1 MANPAACAV
10 SVRNLEIIKTGA
22 WETQV
27 HNIEKILQKKFK
39 PLMESGHRKI
49 KEIRVLGAVG
59 VIEMNNQIDVALYQ
73 KSFVD
78 LGVWVRPFGK
88 LLYIMPPYIISEED
102 LNHLVDSL
110 ISVAT
115 DDSLP

>member
-1 MANPAACAV
+1 
-10 SVRNLEIIKTGA
+10 
-22 WETQV
+22 
-27 HNIEKILQKKFK
+27 
-39 PLMESGHRKI
+39 MESGHRKI

-88 LLYIMPPYIISEED
+88 LLYIMPPYIISEEFE
-102 LNHLVDSL
+102 S
-110 ISVAT
+110 
-115 DDSLP
+115 PC

>member
-1 MANPAACAV
+1 
-10 SVRNLEIIKTGA
+10 
-22 WETQV
+22 
-27 HNIEKILQKKFK
+27 
-39 PLMESGHRKI
+39 MESGHRKI

-88 LLYIMPPYIISEED
+88 LLYIIY
-102 LNHLVDSL
+102 H
-110 ISVAT
+110 
-115 DDSLP
+115 